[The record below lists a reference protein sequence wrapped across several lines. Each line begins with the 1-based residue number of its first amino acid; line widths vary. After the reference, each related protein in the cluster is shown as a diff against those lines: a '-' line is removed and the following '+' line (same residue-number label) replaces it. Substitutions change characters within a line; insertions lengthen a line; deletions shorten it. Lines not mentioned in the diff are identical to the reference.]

1 MRDNKEKKSE
11 MYVLNSSHNDNFG
24 GGRSEIVDQ
33 MTALNSTNTTI
44 EQIRKGY
51 EFSPGLFQCFLAV
64 ISIIIFIVGIIGN
77 LLVILVVAKN
87 AHMRTITNIFIV
99 NLAIGD
105 FLVVLICLPPTMIN
119 DITVTFFFFNS
130 ISYIFVF
137 SF

>member
-1 MRDNKEKKSE
+1 
-11 MYVLNSSHNDNFG
+11 MYVLNSSTDGIG
-24 GGRSEIVDQ
+24 GSRSDIIDRI
-33 MTALNSTNTTI
+33 TLLNSTNTTI

-119 DITVTFFFFNS
+119 DITVIIFNLLFFVSLIRF
-130 ISYIFVF
+130 
-137 SF
+137 